1 MIIGLIVTIRNKSQP
16 LQRYHHLPIQVSI
29 LMVNNNVTNLDEDGE
44 EEQESLIHGGEIH
57 TSVETDE
64 EHQLD
69 QEAGVDEDVGDPG
82 AEPDHDTGAGR
93 FFSGVDHS

>member
-1 MIIGLIVTIRNKSQP
+1 
-16 LQRYHHLPIQVSI
+16 
-29 LMVNNNVTNLDEDGE
+29 MVNNNIPNLDEDGE

-69 QEAGVDEDVGDPG
+69 QETGVDEDVGDPG
-82 AEPDHDTGAGR
+82 A
-93 FFSGVDHS
+93 

>member
-82 AEPDHDTGAGR
+82 A
-93 FFSGVDHS
+93 